1 MKILTIVGARPQFV
15 KAAMVSDAI
24 AKWNK
29 DNTGAEV
36 EEIMVHTGQHYDDN
50 MSGVFFRQ
58 LGIPAPKYNLGVSGG
73 SQIDNLSRMM
83 TGLESAIMDE
93 QPDVVLIYGD
103 TNSSLAGALTAAKLG
118 FNVVHVEAG
127 DRADNKNN
135 PEEMNRIMID
145 HISALLLCTT
155 ETARRNLAGE
165 GITDNVF
172 VVGNLMGEALLK
184 YASQPWDN
192 KLLVDYAGDTVVVPD
207 EYYYLTCHRQ
217 ENTANDDALW
227 EILMAMDSLECP
239 TVFPVHPRNKER
251 AKRLIK
257 ELDCTKILAVEPV
270 GYFESIHL
278 IKGAKQVVT
287 DSGGVL
293 TETFF
298 AGVPYVYVMYM
309 PKVPKRTPFD
319 VSRLAKPLKNDIMAK
334 LQQPFDA
341 TVGPALCK
349 KNAGTGL
356 RILEK
361 IEEWYNVK
369 EPL

>member
-24 AKWNK
+24 AKWNT
-29 DNTGAEV
+29 DNPECHI

-83 TGLESAIMDE
+83 TGLESTIIDE
-93 QPDVVLIYGD
+93 QPDAVLIYGD

-118 FNVVHVEAG
+118 FTIVHVEAG

-135 PEEMNRIMID
+135 PEELNRTIID
-145 HISALLLCTT
+145 HISNLLLCTT
-155 ETARRNLAGE
+155 ETAKKNLASE
-165 GITDNVF
+165 GIRENVF
-172 VVGNLMGEALLK
+172 AVGNLMGEALLK
-184 YASQPWDN
+184 YASKPWDY
-192 KLLVDYAGDTVVVPD
+192 KLLVDYSGDKVLAPD

-217 ENTANDDALW
+217 ENTANDDALR
-227 EILMAMDSLECP
+227 EILMAMESLDLP

-251 AKRLIK
+251 ATRLIK
-257 ELDCTKILAVEPV
+257 ELGCTKILAVEPV
-270 GYFESIHL
+270 GYFESVHL

-298 AGVPYVYVMYM
+298 TGVPYVYVMDM
-309 PKVPKRTPFD
+309 PKIPKRTPFD
-319 VSRLAKPLKNDIMAK
+319 VGRLARPLKDDILAK

-341 TVGPALCK
+341 TVGLALCK

-361 IEEWYNVK
+361 IEEWHNVK
-369 EPL
+369 EP

>member
-29 DNTGAEV
+29 DNSGAEV

-83 TGLESAIMDE
+83 TGVESTIMDE

-118 FNVVHVEAG
+118 FKVIHVEAG
-127 DRADNKNN
+127 ERADNKNN
-135 PEEMNRIMID
+135 PEEMNRIIID
-145 HISALLLCTT
+145 HISNLLLCTT
-155 ETARRNLAGE
+155 ETAKKNLFSE

-172 VVGNLMGEALLK
+172 VVGNLMGEAFFR
-184 YASQPWDN
+184 YASKTWKDRI
-192 KLLVDYAGDTVVVPD
+192 LLSLVQGNIEVPE

-217 ENTANDDALW
+217 ENTKNDNALKAMM
-227 EILMAMDSLECP
+227 MAMESLDSP

-251 AKRLIK
+251 VVRLIN
-257 ELDCTKILAVEPV
+257 ELGCSKILAVEPV

-298 AGVPYVYVMYM
+298 AGVPYVYVMDM
-309 PKVPKRTPFD
+309 PKIPKRTPFD
-319 VSRLAKPLKNDIMAK
+319 VSRLAKPLKNDILAK

-356 RILEK
+356 KILEK